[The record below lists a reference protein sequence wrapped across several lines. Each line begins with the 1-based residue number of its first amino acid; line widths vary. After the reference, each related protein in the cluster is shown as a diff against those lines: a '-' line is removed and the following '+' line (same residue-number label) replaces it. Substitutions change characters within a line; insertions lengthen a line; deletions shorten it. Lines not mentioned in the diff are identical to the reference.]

1 MERDSEVETVLADE
15 EWLGLLSE
23 NTQRNRTRR
32 HDTSMENSCDSFDE
46 EELFSSSGS
55 LSSLHEFSDGDGGG
69 ASSESDSGSADSSH
83 SGPII
88 RNGTTPIDEDNSDG
102 ERHSL
107 AMSTVLTE
115 SELDVE
121 ENGERHLPGH
131 SKKKKPARNA
141 QRRRNAIS
149 EDEDDGDGEQ
159 SDGVD
164 GGNGRSVALPRGESQ
179 TLQNVKN
186 KSAATAASESE
197 ALELTTEPDT
207 NGVGICENTKL
218 KRLSKRE
225 PRDATST
232 SQKHRSIKRRR
243 VHYSD
248 PDYADESGR
257 PQLVYFASRGDSA
270 TCRKLLLRGASISAA
285 DKHGWT
291 SVHEAAKHGH
301 IETLEL
307 LLNPPARARQQQQEE
322 SSDSN
327 GSDMAESRLVR
338 QLRSLFPDV
347 NATTFHS
354 HQTPLHQAVASDNI
368 AAVRLLLDHGAL
380 TSIANSRQLTPLDTC
395 SNEKIARLLTDRAK
409 TQRNVAIRDKAGQTK
424 LHRAC
429 NAGDLE
435 QVIALINQ
443 GAGINI
449 KDNAGWTPLHEAA
462 LEGHNVVVVALLRHN
477 ADFAARGFG
486 GDTPLHDACANGHVD
501 VVRSLLVA
509 GADTSLM
516 NSKGITPEAMA
527 REEEQ
532 KEVLHVIDE
541 YRQSG
546 LCVPSRT
553 SASGLGQRT
562 TGGTNSSNSVG
573 KGKRPTNTK
582 SADAPVAKESLTH
595 TFSRAASPATRTTE
609 QVSPLQ
615 SRKSRDKQSK
625 SLRARRL
632 DNHDQGV
639 PSTSATKRELVSLK
653 RLREE
658 AEKPMV
664 NYYFS
669 STSSKLSRDERKLQ
683 VLMGTIERMEKR
695 TPKERRRVSAELTES
710 LHGEPAELSVDS
722 ADPQKASIMQS
733 ESKDGNLAPKRRRGR
748 PSKKRAVYDVTDND
762 EQENE
767 ERNGGAGKIIRKA
780 NQKQRLG
787 PKRPKYATDEAT
799 TFAKPNIAASHVQHG
814 VVTIDGSGGAVDS
827 RVSHTPPP
835 HNTLFGKVSPTA
847 ASTVAIKTE
856 SAAVSGEHALAR
868 TPSPAI
874 VATTQPTQTRG
885 SGTSTRKSA
894 ARNSVAGGRKSKA
907 KQSVEEG
914 GRTIV
919 EDVPQ
924 TQQTSTLTPEAIAA
938 RAIRYLPL
946 YTIQLHSDPPTS
958 KLDYFVV
965 DMQIRLLLG
974 MSIDTPSKDVASE
987 DDGSSN
993 PLFQRYPHLCRQRI
1007 TQSQKEHLWEPLA
1020 SMFVSNIQLIHDSTA
1035 ALTEERAIAE
1045 PADTKVTNPK
1055 KKMATG
1061 SSTAAADK
1069 ELVNKFT
1076 LHERSRFVALDL
1088 YFVKLDEVV
1097 KIIRQDYPQ
1106 ISKQLITITLDLSS
1120 IGLADV
1126 TTANNSMAITP
1137 PSLAVPAK
1145 TKPRLVADITKET
1158 ETRQKPPVWTGPQKM
1173 LPLRYALKL
1182 HYRDHLQYLK
1192 HDADNH

>member
-32 HDTSMENSCDSFDE
+32 HDTSIESSCDSFDE
-46 EELFSSSGS
+46 EVLFSSSGS
-55 LSSLHEFSDGDGGG
+55 LSSLHEFSDEEAGG
-69 ASSESDSGSADSSH
+69 ASSESDSGSANSNH

-88 RNGTTPIDEDNSDG
+88 RNGTTPLDEGDSDG
-102 ERHSL
+102 ERHSVAL
-107 AMSTVLTE
+107 STALTE

-121 ENGERHLPGH
+121 ANGTRHPSEH

-141 QRRRNAIS
+141 QRRRKVIS

-159 SDGVD
+159 SDAVD
-164 GGNGRSVALPRGESQ
+164 GGNGRSAALPGHGSQ
-179 TLQNVKN
+179 PLQDVRN
-186 KSAATAASESE
+186 KPATIEASELAALKRTTKPGTNGDGASEAAKLKQLGKRELGDAASS
-197 ALELTTEPDT
+197 
-207 NGVGICENTKL
+207 
-218 KRLSKRE
+218 
-225 PRDATST
+225 PR
-232 SQKHRSIKRRR
+232 KHRTIKRRK
-243 VHYSD
+243 VHYGN
-248 PDYADESGR
+248 PDYVDDNGC
-257 PQLVYFASRGDSA
+257 PQLVYFASRGDAA

-285 DKHGWT
+285 DTHGWT

-307 LLNPPARARQQQQEE
+307 LLDPPARARQQQREE

-327 GSDMAESRLVR
+327 GLDMADSRLVR

-347 NATTFHS
+347 NATTLHS

-395 SNEKIARLLTDRAK
+395 SNENIARLLTDRAK

-435 QVIALINQ
+435 QVVALINQ
-443 GAGINI
+443 GAGINV

-462 LEGHNVVVVALLRHN
+462 LEGRNIVVVALLRHN

-501 VVRSLLVA
+501 VVRSLLIA
-509 GADTSLM
+509 GADATLK

-527 REEEQ
+527 REEEHN
-532 KEVLHVIDE
+532 EVLQAIEE

-546 LCVPSRT
+546 LCAPLRISD
-553 SASGLGQRT
+553 SGSGQRT
-562 TGGTNSSNSVG
+562 SGGSSSSVG
-573 KGKRPTNTK
+573 KGKRPASTK
-582 SADAPVAKESLTH
+582 SADAAIAKESSTQGR
-595 TFSRAASPATRTTE
+595 SRATSPAARAVE
-609 QVSPLQ
+609 RASSLQ
-615 SRKSRDKQSK
+615 SRKARDKQSK
-625 SLRARRL
+625 AMQSRRL
-632 DNHDQGV
+632 DSHDQDAS
-639 PSTSATKRELVSLK
+639 STSSSKRELVSLK

-695 TPKERRRVSAELTES
+695 RPKDRRRASAESTES
-710 LHGEPAELSVDS
+710 LHDEPAELSVDS
-722 ADPQKASIMQS
+722 TDPHKASAMQG
-733 ESKDGNLAPKRRRGR
+733 ELKDEDLAPKRRRGR
-748 PSKKRAVYDVTDND
+748 PSKKRAADDGDNND

-767 ERNGGAGKIIRKA
+767 EMKGAAEAITRKA

-787 PKRPKYATDEAT
+787 AKRPKYGTDEQT
-799 TFAKPNIAASHVQHG
+799 ASAEAGAEASYAQHG

-827 RVSHTPPP
+827 RASRTPPP
-835 HNTLFGKVSPTA
+835 RSTLFGEVSA
-847 ASTVAIKTE
+847 AAAPTVAIKTE
-856 SAAVSGEHALAR
+856 PVVASGEHALVR
-868 TPSPAI
+868 SPSPA
-874 VATTQPTQTRG
+874 VVTSAQPAQSRI
-885 SGTSTRKSA
+885 SRTSNRKPAVRSSA
-894 ARNSVAGGRKSKA
+894 AGGRRNKA
-907 KQSVEEG
+907 RQNVEVG

-919 EDVPQ
+919 EDAPR
-924 TQQTSTLTPEAIAA
+924 TQKTGTLTPEAIAA

-965 DMQIRLLLG
+965 DLQIRLLLG
-974 MSIDTPSKDVASE
+974 MSIDTPSEDAAGE
-987 DDGSSN
+987 DDAACN
-993 PLFQRYPHLCRQRI
+993 PLFQRYTHLCRQRI
-1007 TQSQKEHLWEPLA
+1007 TESQKEHLWEPLA

-1035 ALTEERAIAE
+1035 ALAEGRAATES
-1045 PADTKVTNPK
+1045 ADGKAPKSKTKK
-1055 KKMATG
+1055 ASG
-1061 SSTAAADK
+1061 GLTAAADK
-1069 ELVNKFT
+1069 ELVSKFT

-1126 TTANNSMAITP
+1126 AMASNTMAVTPSPLTA
-1137 PSLAVPAK
+1137 PAK
-1145 TKPRLVADITKET
+1145 SRPRLVADITKEA
-1158 ETRQKPPVWTGPQKM
+1158 EAAQRRPVWTGPQKM

-1182 HYRDHLQYLK
+1182 HYRDHLQFLK
-1192 HDADNH
+1192 HNADNH